1 MVLMLLSTTSETVIP
16 ISINKCSLR
25 MCPASFNRGAV
36 LQEWPNAVTEP
47 LSKGY
52 NEHGMREIKVAG
64 ALPSVP

>member
-1 MVLMLLSTTSETVIP
+1 
-16 ISINKCSLR
+16 
-25 MCPASFNRGAV
+25 

-52 NEHGMREIKVAG
+52 NEHGMREIKVVG